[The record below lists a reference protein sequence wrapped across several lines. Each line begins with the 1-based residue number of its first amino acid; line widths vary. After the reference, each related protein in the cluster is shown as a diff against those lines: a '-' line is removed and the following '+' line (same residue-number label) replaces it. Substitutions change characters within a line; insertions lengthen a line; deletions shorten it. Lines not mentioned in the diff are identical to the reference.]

1 MRISKVV
8 LLFVL
13 LAVAVPAFAQAVPK
27 FQAAYTEST
36 NWQALAP
43 SGTWWRN
50 PANVAKLSLTTDQQR
65 RMDDVFQQSRIR
77 LIDLSATL
85 DREEAIMEPLIKAER
100 LDEIKVAAQI
110 DKVADARAELEK
122 ANAKM
127 LLGIRQV
134 LTPEQWTMLKTT
146 KLSGLTKYSSAT
158 AAKTRAKVQAKQKP

>member
-1 MRISKVV
+1 
-8 LLFVL
+8 
-13 LAVAVPAFAQAVPK
+13 VPAFAQAVPK
-27 FQAAYTEST
+27 FKASYTDSAD
-36 NWQALAP
+36 WQNLVP

-50 PANVAKLSLTTDQQR
+50 PANVARLSLTTDQQK
-65 RMDDVFQQSRIR
+65 RMDDVFQVSRIR
-77 LIDLSATL
+77 LIDLTATL
-85 DREEAIMEPLIKAER
+85 DKEEAILEPLLTADR

-146 KLSGLTKYSSAT
+146 KLTGVSKYSYAT
-158 AAKTRAKVQAKQKP
+158 AKARAKVQAKQTP

>member
-1 MRISKVV
+1 
-8 LLFVL
+8 
-13 LAVAVPAFAQAVPK
+13 VPAFAQAVPK
-27 FQAAYTEST
+27 FKASYTDSAD
-36 NWQALAP
+36 WQNLVP

-50 PANVAKLSLTTDQQR
+50 PANVARLSLTTDQQK
-65 RMDDVFQQSRIR
+65 
-77 LIDLSATL
+77 LIDLTATL
-85 DREEAIMEPLIKAER
+85 DKEEAILEPLLTADR

-146 KLSGLTKYSSAT
+146 KLTGVSKYSYAT
-158 AAKTRAKVQAKQKP
+158 AKARAKVQAKQTP